1 MMTHVVLT
9 LIGPDRPGLVSALS
23 EKAAACGANWLESR
37 LASYSGRFAGAV
49 HLHVPAEKADALIA
63 ALRETESSGLRLVI
77 ERADA
82 GPAGGRAVGL
92 ELVGQDRPGIVRDVS
107 RVLAARKVSIDS
119 LDTEYVSGSWSGENL
134 FRAHARLRIPAGMPD
149 AELRGA
155 LEAIADELMVDISL
169 HELAEG

>member
-1 MMTHVVLT
+1 MEAVVDQPLRDV
-9 LIGPDRPGLVSALS
+9 LDGDPGRILDRP
-23 EKAAACGANWLESR
+23 EID
-37 LASYSGRFAGAV
+37 
-49 HLHVPAEKADALIA
+49 DAF
-63 ALRETESSGLRLVI
+63 
-77 ERADA
+77 
-82 GPAGGRAVGL
+82 
-92 ELVGQDRPGIVRDVS
+92 VRDVS

-149 AELRGA
+149 AELRSA